1 MYVGRSHEKRLG
13 TTGVEYAYYY
23 KYILISTFK
32 KCYVFEIFLKC
43 NGADSKVYKTIVKPK
58 MRRYHRSVGLED
70 LLDELVLGGVHEL
83 NDVTVQRV
91 SILLQKTCADTINLY
106 IRDPVCSTN
115 TVIRSTAVAIAQ
127 YIYGSKLYIF
137 ILCQKSLGY

>member
-1 MYVGRSHEKRLG
+1 MKLKHYI
-13 TTGVEYAYYY
+13 TNTFEYLLSKSAV
-23 KYILISTFK
+23 FK
-32 KCYVFEIFLKC
+32 IVLQYFLKC

-58 MRRYHRSVGLED
+58 MRRYHCSVGLED

-115 TVIRSTAVAIAQ
+115 TVIHSTAVAIAQ
-127 YIYGSKLYIF
+127 YIYGSKLYILF
-137 ILCQKSLGY
+137 YDKNH